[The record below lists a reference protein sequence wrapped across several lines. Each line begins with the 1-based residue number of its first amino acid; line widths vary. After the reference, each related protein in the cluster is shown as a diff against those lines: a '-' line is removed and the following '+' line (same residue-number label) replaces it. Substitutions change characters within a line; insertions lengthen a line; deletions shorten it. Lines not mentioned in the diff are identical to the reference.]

1 MAFNRMTL
9 KVFVVDTDEQ
19 MCDSVQWVL
28 EGRHVVHAD
37 VEEKIS
43 FDVRCFESRESF
55 LSALP
60 AGKPDIL
67 FIDNNLPGKGG
78 MDLLE
83 ELHRKKMHI
92 CTIMTASSVT
102 MERAIRSLMLGGYDF
117 LAKPISPVKL
127 RFHVYKAARYV
138 VLSRRAAQMARE
150 KKKIRFEF
158 ISVLAHELKAPLN
171 ALESYVDVIKNKRS
185 GENSEDYG
193 VMLDRMRIR
202 TQGMRKLIT
211 DLLDLTS
218 IESGERRRRLE
229 DLDLTAIAREMA
241 EGLKEE
247 ANRGRI
253 TINLTPEEPVMFKA
267 DADDMEMILRNL
279 ISNAIKYNRPDGT
292 ISITIAPGDKG
303 VVIEVTDDGIG
314 ISKEEQSLLFK
325 EFSRI
330 KNEETASIAG
340 SGLGLSIVKKIV
352 ALYNGEISVE
362 STKGKGTRFRIILRG
377 KDQL

>member
-1 MAFNRMTL
+1 MASKRITL
-9 KVFVVDTDEQ
+9 KVFVVDADEQ
-19 MCDSVQWVL
+19 LCDCVKWVL

-43 FDVRCFESRESF
+43 FDVRCFESWESF
-55 LSALP
+55 HRVMPLE
-60 AGKPDIL
+60 KPDIL
-67 FIDNNLPGKGG
+67 FIDNDLSGNGG
-78 MDLLE
+78 MALLE
-83 ELHRKKMHI
+83 DLYRNKEHI

-102 MERAIRSLMLGGYDF
+102 MEKAIRTLLLGGYDF

-138 VLSRRAAQMARE
+138 ILTRRAQQMALE
-150 KKKIRFEF
+150 KKRIRFEF

-171 ALESYVDVIKNKRS
+171 ALESYVDIIKNKRS
-185 GENSEDYG
+185 VNDEDYG
-193 VMLDRMRIR
+193 IMLDRMHIR

-229 DLDLTAIAREMA
+229 KLDIVAIARETA
-241 EGLKEE
+241 ESLEEE
-247 ANRGRI
+247 AKRGRV
-253 TINLTPEEPVMFKA
+253 TIKLTSEKPVMLMA
-267 DADDMEMILRNL
+267 DADDMEMIMRNL
-279 ISNAIKYNRPDGT
+279 ISNAIKYNRPEGAVSVSVEPDE
-292 ISITIAPGDKG
+292 KG
-303 VVIEVTDDGIG
+303 VILEVSDDGIG

-330 KNEETASIAG
+330 KNEKTMNIAG

-352 ALYNGEISVE
+352 ALYNGGISVE
-362 STKGKGTRFRIILRG
+362 SKKGIGTSFRIELRG
-377 KDQL
+377 NK